1 MTNTTTTTVNVDD
14 APQPVFSYPLGAARD
29 YHRLLCETRDVLWEQ
44 HHNTDTVTSV
54 DIELLINKINYA
66 MTSWTTLPNG
76 GHVTSR
82 YVNTITT
89 CNQ

>member
-1 MTNTTTTTVNVDD
+1 MVTNTTIFFFNVGD

-29 YHRLLCETRDVLWEQ
+29 YHRLLSEARDVLWEQ
-44 HHNTDTVTSV
+44 HHNTGTVTSV

-76 GHVTSR
+76 GHVTLR
-82 YVNTITT
+82 EYDNHV
-89 CNQ
+89 